1 MKISTKIIL
10 GYALLILLLVTS
22 LVYEL
27 SLIRRMQ
34 SINRSL
40 SNIKTRAAQYT
51 LYSRDI
57 EQLGKNLAR
66 SYVTADPDYFDQVRE
81 MSKRLSEDLAKIQAS
96 VPTPGE
102 QRQLENVK
110 ELWDRF
116 SGTIAD
122 QEALFRMTPEQVEAW
137 IPSEV
142 KMLQS
147 EIEQALRANQ
157 QATDAE
163 VGQSAR
169 AGQRAEQVSQMAAII
184 ALGLSCLI
192 SYVVVRSISKSLER
206 LTHGARAVAQGQ
218 FSYRIDASGDD
229 NFSKVARDFNF
240 MVSRLDQMDQLKRDY
255 VSHVSHELKAP
266 LAAIQE
272 TSKLVREGIAGP
284 VTDKQKHLLG
294 LSIECGDRLSKTIRS
309 LLDVSRMEADALDY
323 ELEKLDVREL
333 VRAAVAEFEI
343 HFSQDNRSLR
353 LELPDTELS
362 VECDRDRVIQ
372 VLTNL
377 LDNALKFSP
386 ANSPLEVRAERLKTK
401 PTNLPASWSDK
412 VGQGTGGFV
421 LVTVADSGRGVPDEH
436 KEQIFEKFHQV
447 KFGKKVAGQGVG
459 LGLVICRN
467 IVQAHGGA
475 IWVEDNR
482 EAGSVFS
489 VLLPS
494 VAEHP
499 VTGEDLSGARR
510 ALGRVQ
516 PA

>member
-1 MKISTKIIL
+1 
-10 GYALLILLLVTS
+10 
-22 LVYEL
+22 
-27 SLIRRMQ
+27 MQ
-34 SINRSL
+34 
-40 SNIKTRAAQYT
+40 T
-51 LYSRDI
+51 L
-57 EQLGKNLAR
+57 
-66 SYVTADPDYFDQVRE
+66 
-81 MSKRLSEDLAKIQAS
+81 
-96 VPTPGE
+96 
-102 QRQLENVK
+102 QR
-110 ELWDRF
+110 
-116 SGTIAD
+116 
-122 QEALFRMTPEQVEAW
+122 
-137 IPSEV
+137 
-142 KMLQS
+142 
-147 EIEQALRANQ
+147 EIELALAANQ
-157 QATDAE
+157 NAIDAQ

-184 ALGLSCLI
+184 ALGLSCLV
-192 SYVVVRSISKSLER
+192 SFVVVRSISRSLEQ
-206 LTHGARAVAQGQ
+206 LTHGARAVAEGR
-218 FSYRIDASGDD
+218 FSYRLDASGDD

-284 VTDKQKHLLG
+284 VTEKQKHLLG
-294 LSIECGDRLSKTIRS
+294 LSIECGERFSKTIRS

-323 ELEKLDVREL
+323 DLEKQDVRDL
-333 VRAAVAEFEI
+333 VRAAVAEFEV
-343 HFSQDNRSLR
+343 HFSQNNRPLR
-353 LELPDTELS
+353 LDLPESELA

-386 ANSPLEVRAERLKTK
+386 PMSPLAIKAERLKTK
-401 PTNLPASWSDK
+401 PPNLPAVWSAK
-412 VGQGTGGFV
+412 VGQGTAGFV
-421 LVTVADSGRGVPDEH
+421 LITVADSGRGVPDEH

-489 VLLPS
+489 VLLPW
-494 VAEHP
+494 AGRT
-499 VTGEDLSGARR
+499 VTDDTLSGAHR
-510 ALGRVQ
+510 AIERVQ